1 MGVCGEVDNES
12 GEGDAP
18 LEFCKALVVPDSD
31 LYSSACLLKLDVSSR
46 NAQMHHISLN
56 ITQRIQLSW
65 LDCVNGGSL
74 SMDEEEEEDDE
85 EEAEEEEGEKKR
97 KKNFY

>member
-18 LEFCKALVVPDSD
+18 LEFCKALAVPDSD

-46 NAQMHHISLN
+46 NAQIYHISLN
-56 ITQRIQLSW
+56 MTQRIQLSW

-74 SMDEEEEEDDE
+74 GMDEGEEDEE

-97 KKNFY
+97 RKTNFY

>member
-12 GEGDAP
+12 GGGDAP

-56 ITQRIQLSW
+56 ITQRIQLS
-65 LDCVNGGSL
+65 
-74 SMDEEEEEDDE
+74 
-85 EEAEEEEGEKKR
+85 
-97 KKNFY
+97 